1 MKYTQTMSFTDIEKA
16 IPTLAKRGASF
27 RADIHSVLVSIGR
40 QWKATGNVA
49 HAAKLFSRIIVE
61 VEGYYGQA
69 ILNYV
74 EGIYAMKWDQKAKT
88 LVYTVTTV
96 SDDALK
102 QAIREPFYEFSPPKE
117 VKSQDFNALLM
128 ALLDKNNKAA
138 APEEHAKR
146 EAKGVKDALIPLDKV
161 RAIREILARQD

>member
-1 MKYTQTMSFTDIEKA
+1 MKYNQSMSFTDIEKA
-16 IPTLAKRGASF
+16 IPTLAKRGQSF

-40 QWKATGNVA
+40 AWKTTGNVA
-49 HAAKLFSRIIVE
+49 HAAKLFSRIISE

-74 EGIYAMKWDQKAKT
+74 EGIYGMTWDQKAKT

-96 SDDALK
+96 TDDALK

-117 VKSQDFNALLM
+117 VKSQDFNALLL

-138 APEEHAKR
+138 SPENHAKR
-146 EAKGVKDALIPLDKV
+146 EAEGVKDALIPLDKV
-161 RAIREILARQD
+161 RAIRELLARQD

>member
-1 MKYTQTMSFTDIEKA
+1 MKYNQSMSFEDIEKA
-16 IPTLAKRGASF
+16 IPALAKRGVSF
-27 RADIHSVLVSIGR
+27 KADIHSVLVSIGR
-40 QWKATGNVA
+40 QWKASGNVA
-49 HAAKLFSRIIVE
+49 HAAKLFTRIIVE

-74 EGIYAMKWDQKAKT
+74 EGIYGMTWDQKAKT
-88 LVYTVTTV
+88 LVYTETKV

-117 VKSQDFNALLM
+117 VKSQDFGALLL
-128 ALLDKNNKAA
+128 ALLDKNNKTAS
-138 APEEHAKR
+138 PEVQAKR
-146 EAKGVKDALIPLDKV
+146 EAEGVKDNFIPLDKV